1 MANSNEKLVQN
12 TLKTLG
18 KEFVVVGKTRVRSWH
33 AWLAIGLA
41 IGISAGILYVAN
53 RSGEFEQGTAQTVSP
68 TSYVLTISQTPR
80 ATVGLGR
87 TLTNK
92 RVDQSFTV
100 PTNLPLQSVRLALTK
115 VGTPT
120 QQITASIRKTRT
132 GPDLVSAVLASQSVG
147 TTLSL
152 SDAES
157 TDLAQTSSLLNLVAT
172 FKSPITLTVG
182 AKYFLVLTAN
192 TVNYYNFYRVAVD
205 NLNPYSGGNIIA
217 SGLAKPRLDAVAT
230 MTFVKPTITVLV
242 PNGKEIWQKG
252 VSKTITWQPYNRPI
266 SYCGTSL
273 PCPTPTPEPVTITL
287 VQVSGLPCSSSPCP
301 VPTVIPPL
309 PIAKNI
315 PDSGSFNWTVGQ
327 NLGGQSI
334 PDGMY
339 IIQISNSLSSDSS
352 DGTFSITA
360 LISNKFKIGDLI
372 GVTKGPINVRSCS
385 SQNCLILGMQNAGAL
400 GTVSMPPP
408 NPASQTYPAYVDG
421 YWWWYVNFDSG
432 ADGWVVENYLE
443 KLFIEI

>member
-53 RSGEFEQGTAQTVSP
+53 CSGEFEQGTAQTVSP

-172 FKSPITLTVG
+172 FKSPITHTREAIL
-182 AKYFLVLTAN
+182 LL
-192 TVNYYNFYRVAVD
+192 AV
-205 NLNPYSGGNIIA
+205 
-217 SGLAKPRLDAVAT
+217 
-230 MTFVKPTITVLV
+230 
-242 PNGKEIWQKG
+242 WQ
-252 VSKTITWQPYNRPI
+252 S
-266 SYCGTSL
+266 
-273 PCPTPTPEPVTITL
+273 
-287 VQVSGLPCSSSPCP
+287 
-301 VPTVIPPL
+301 
-309 PIAKNI
+309 
-315 PDSGSFNWTVGQ
+315 PDSMR
-327 NLGGQSI
+327 L
-334 PDGMY
+334 
-339 IIQISNSLSSDSS
+339 
-352 DGTFSITA
+352 
-360 LISNKFKIGDLI
+360 
-372 GVTKGPINVRSCS
+372 RR
-385 SQNCLILGMQNAGAL
+385 
-400 GTVSMPPP
+400 
-408 NPASQTYPAYVDG
+408 
-421 YWWWYVNFDSG
+421 
-432 ADGWVVENYLE
+432 
-443 KLFIEI
+443 